1 MAWGSIISSAAGVA
15 GALIGKK
22 GQEETNAANARQ
34 AALNRNFQE
43 RMSNT
48 AVQRRMADMRQGG
61 INPLLAGKYDAST
74 PAGAMAT
81 FGNPGA
87 AATAGF
93 SQVGGTANT
102 LATGQAQRDKMSV
115 EEELTRNK
123 EKITSIMADV
133 SQSLRDHD
141 WSSMA
146 ARFREDFSTFG
157 AVVIEALNTG
167 LLQLDDTVSSLK
179 ETQNSMIG
187 TAKGVRD
194 NLIMRLL
201 DIIDTRWDEKQF
213 NDMYNNQDY

>member
-1 MAWGSIISSAAGVA
+1 MPWGSIISSAAGVA

-93 SQVGGTANT
+93 SQVGGTAANVVQIQSKIDQIQAQT
-102 LATGQAQRDKMSV
+102 NLTNQQAKALGVLATMGEAGGQFLEAVLEKAKEFSWESIDFKSIARDTFGNVTGFMKDRIDKLIQVISIQSNDAFNRNSDV
-115 EEELTRNK
+115 KGNVGELTQNP
-123 EKITSIMADV
+123 
-133 SQSLRDHD
+133 
-141 WSSMA
+141 
-146 ARFREDFSTFG
+146 
-157 AVVIEALNTG
+157 TG
-167 LLQLDDTVSSLK
+167 FMK
-179 ETQNSMIG
+179 
-187 TAKGVRD
+187 
-194 NLIMRLL
+194 
-201 DIIDTRWDEKQF
+201 
-213 NDMYNNQDY
+213 